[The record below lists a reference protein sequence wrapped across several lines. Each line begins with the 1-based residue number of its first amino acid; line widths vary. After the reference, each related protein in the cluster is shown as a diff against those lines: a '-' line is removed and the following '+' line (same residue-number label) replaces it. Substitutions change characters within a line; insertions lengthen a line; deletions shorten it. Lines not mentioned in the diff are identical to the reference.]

1 MNYFVTTS
9 IPYANGDPHIGH
21 ALEYVM
27 ADTLA
32 RAARKQGKSTIFST
46 GSDEHGT
53 KVAEKAAELK
63 LTPMVLADRQSQK
76 FRELASLLN
85 ISNDRFIRTTDKG
98 HEQRA
103 AIIWKQLS
111 KDIYKSKYIGLYC
124 TGCEAFVTEAV
135 AKDNNNTCPNHS
147 KPYERV
153 EEENYFFKLSAYND
167 QIRAAI
173 QSCVFEVIPN
183 TRRNEILSII
193 TEGLEDISISRPVDK
208 ISWGIPVPGDKTQVM
223 YVWFEALM
231 NYITVLGYPEHEDFK
246 KFWPANIQVI
256 GKDILRFHAA
266 IWPGILLALGQPL
279 PEKLYVHGF
288 VNINGGKMSKSLGNV
303 ISPDEI
309 VKKYSADV
317 FRYYM
322 LRHIPSYDDGDFSWE
337 LLEKAYNTELAN
349 ELGNTVQRTSAM
361 INQYQKGIIGQIPE
375 ANHDRAQYWDYLE
388 KCRFDKALEFIWE
401 RIKNLNQYIDEQKPW
416 HIAKNDN
423 EEHLQEILAY
433 QVSSLLQIADL
444 LEPFLPETAQKINH
458 IFEDGVIRPIDGTL
472 FPRHRQA
479 TD

>member
-1 MNYFVTTS
+1 
-9 IPYANGDPHIGH
+9 
-21 ALEYVM
+21 
-27 ADTLA
+27 
-32 RAARKQGKSTIFST
+32 
-46 GSDEHGT
+46 
-53 KVAEKAAELK
+53 
-63 LTPMVLADRQSQK
+63 
-76 FRELASLLN
+76 
-85 ISNDRFIRTTDKG
+85 
-98 HEQRA
+98 
-103 AIIWKQLS
+103 
-111 KDIYKSKYIGLYC
+111 
-124 TGCEAFVTEAV
+124 
-135 AKDNNNTCPNHS
+135 
-147 KPYERV
+147 
-153 EEENYFFKLSAYND
+153 
-167 QIRAAI
+167 
-173 QSCVFEVIPN
+173 
-183 TRRNEILSII
+183 
-193 TEGLEDISISRPVDK
+193 
-208 ISWGIPVPGDKTQVM
+208 
-223 YVWFEALM
+223 
-231 NYITVLGYPEHEDFK
+231 
-246 KFWPANIQVI
+246 
-256 GKDILRFHAA
+256 LRFHAA